1 MIDRI
6 DNILFDLDGTL
17 TDPKEGIINSFLYAL
32 EKLGIREEN
41 INELDALIG
50 PPLRDSFASR
60 YNLTADIVEKAVVCY
75 RDYFSTKGIYE
86 NKIYTGVD
94 ELLESLHS
102 KGYKLFVATSK
113 PTTFSE
119 KIVQHFNLD
128 KYFIKVI
135 GSNLDNTRNDKSEII
150 SYLVST
156 QGLKV
161 ENCIMIGDRK
171 HDIIGAKNNS
181 MRSIGVTYGYG
192 TLEELKQHQPDFIVN
207 NFGELKSIFIN

>member
-1 MIDRI
+1 MEMIDKI
-6 DNILFDLDGTL
+6 ENILFDLDGTL

-32 EKLGIREEN
+32 EKLGISEEN
-41 INELDALIG
+41 INELDAFIG

-60 YNLTADIVEKAVVCY
+60 YNLSNEAVEKAVVFY
-75 RDYFSTKGIYE
+75 REYFSTKGLYE
-86 NKIYTGVD
+86 NKIYYGTE
-94 ELLESLHS
+94 ELLELLYT

-119 KIVQHFNLD
+119 KILQHFNLD
-128 KYFIKVI
+128 KYFINVV
-135 GSNLDNTRNDKSEII
+135 GSNLDSTRNDKSEII

-156 QGLKV
+156 QGLKT
-161 ENCIMIGDRK
+161 ENSIMIGDRK

-192 TLEELKQHQPDFIVN
+192 SLEEFKAT
-207 NFGELKSIFIN
+207 ST